1 MALNI
6 ETGGGSPDANSFATA
21 AELVVFAGDYGFSV
35 PADEAGQ
42 ESLLRR
48 AGVQMKAMQW
58 VGTQLH
64 DEQGL
69 PWPRYYTIRR
79 DFMADGVSLPRDIK
93 LGQMALA
100 CEIHADDLDPPEGR
114 TGAVTKERVEG
125 AVEVQY
131 SAIQGYKSKA
141 VSGRQS
147 SGFFARFSLAPYNTR
162 LERA

>member
-21 AELVVFAGDYGFSV
+21 AELVVFAGEYGFTV
-35 PADEAGQ
+35 PADLAGQ

-69 PWPRYYTIRR
+69 PWPRYYTVRR
-79 DFMADGVSLPRDIK
+79 GFMADGASLPRDIK

-100 CEIHADDLDPPEGR
+100 CEIHQDDLDPAEER
-114 TGAVTKERVEG
+114 KGAIESEKVGPIATTFAKITSYRAKPV
-125 AVEVQY
+125 A
-131 SAIQGYKSKA
+131 
-141 VSGRQS
+141 GRQS
-147 SGFFARFSLAPYNTR
+147 SGFFAKYSLAPYNGK
-162 LERA
+162 LERS